1 MSDQQPQ
8 ANNTQQPHD
17 QHALNEDEARKQPI
31 LESASATNSPDNH
44 SGVGPYIIV
53 GIVLAVLVA
62 LALALC
68 NLVEAAGTAIDWA
81 DGGSSF
87 GYDDRDYSDLDD
99 FFNDLD
105 EFDGLG
111 SSGASGQDLTSD
123 NALDQYLGC
132 IEYTVSDYVF
142 ASDYSGSQQAVAT
155 YVKAL
160 ASRDASSAAEV
171 KSHLRAAAA
180 TGNDATRASELQAAA
195 DAAASASEAIEALEL
210 PAESSVTGTKA
221 ADIIENL
228 TDARDDALTRWNKI
242 AQVIDMVTNPSGH
255 TTREL
260 SDLDD
265 EASEVTDIALELTHA
280 LGNSAS
286 CK

>member
-1 MSDQQPQ
+1 MS
-8 ANNTQQPHD
+8 TQQPTSQPDVSSHKHEKD
-17 QHALNEDEARKQPI
+17 EDKQPV
-31 LESASATNSPDNH
+31 LESASATTSQDNR
-44 SGVGPYIIV
+44 SGVAAYVIV
-53 GIVLAVLVA
+53 AVVLMVLVA
-62 LALALC
+62 LALTLC
-68 NLVEAAGTAIDWA
+68 NVLEVVGTSIDWE
-81 DGGSSF
+81 DPNTYSF
-87 GYDDRDYSDLDD
+87 DDDDYDDLLDD
-99 FFNDLD
+99 LGIDD
-105 EFDGLG
+105 EHNI
-111 SSGASGQDLTSD
+111 SSGQSLTAD

-155 YVKAL
+155 YVKTL

-180 TGNDATRASELQAAA
+180 AGDNATRASELQAAA
-195 DAAASASEAIEALEL
+195 DAAASASESIEALEL

>member
-1 MSDQQPQ
+1 MS
-8 ANNTQQPHD
+8 TQQPTSQPDINSHKHEKD
-17 QHALNEDEARKQPI
+17 EDKQPV
-31 LESASATNSPDNH
+31 LESASATTSQDNR
-44 SGVGPYIIV
+44 SGVAAYVIV
-53 GIVLAVLVA
+53 AVVLMVLVA
-62 LALALC
+62 LALTLC
-68 NLVEAAGTAIDWA
+68 NVLEVVGTSIDWE
-81 DGGSSF
+81 DPNTYSF
-87 GYDDRDYSDLDD
+87 DDDDYDDLLDD
-99 FFNDLD
+99 LGIDD
-105 EFDGLG
+105 EHDI
-111 SSGASGQDLTSD
+111 SSGQSLTAD

-180 TGNDATRASELQAAA
+180 AGDDATRASELQAAA

-242 AQVIDMVTNPSGH
+242 AQVIDMVTSPSGH